1 MLNFANANDVEKL
14 DIQEV
19 VKRIVTLNE
28 GLTEFWGNAK
38 GWAPLEA
45 AELIS
50 RSRLDW
56 QVSLSRSLNRWIS
69 ELDISLNESIASA
82 EIEQHSRS
90 ILSSAH
96 AGIEH
101 PTL

>member
-1 MLNFANANDVEKL
+1 MKL
-14 DIQEV
+14 
-19 VKRIVTLNE
+19 
-28 GLTEFWGNAK
+28 
-38 GWAPLEA
+38 
-45 AELIS
+45 LI
-50 RSRLDW
+50 
-56 QVSLSRSLNRWIS
+56 I
-69 ELDISLNESIASA
+69 LDISLNESIASA

>member
-1 MLNFANANDVEKL
+1 MAHTRR
-14 DIQEV
+14 
-19 VKRIVTLNE
+19 VK
-28 GLTEFWGNAK
+28 
-38 GWAPLEA
+38 EA
-45 AELIS
+45 AIRMMLPPENATL
-50 RSRLDW
+50 R
-56 QVSLSRSLNRWIS
+56 QM
-69 ELDISLNESIASA
+69 DISLNESIASA